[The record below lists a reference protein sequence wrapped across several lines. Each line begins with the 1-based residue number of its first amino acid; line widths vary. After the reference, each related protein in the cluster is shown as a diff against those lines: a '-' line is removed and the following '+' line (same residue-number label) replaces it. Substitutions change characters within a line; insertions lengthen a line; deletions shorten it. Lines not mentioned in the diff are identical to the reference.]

1 MEIDEGDEACAMQ
14 ICDSDS
20 DSSEDFLVGPLLYDL
35 RNDTSATR
43 GYERSSS
50 PRALDSIG
58 FRLALKSARAKHG
71 QFGTCYD

>member
-20 DSSEDFLVGPLLYDL
+20 DSSEDFLVGPLLHDL
-35 RNDTSATR
+35 RNDTS
-43 GYERSSS
+43 
-50 PRALDSIG
+50 ALDSIG

>member
-20 DSSEDFLVGPLLYDL
+20 DSSEDFLVGPLLHDL
-35 RNDTSATR
+35 R
-43 GYERSSS
+43 RSSS

>member
-20 DSSEDFLVGPLLYDL
+20 DSSEDFLVGPLLHDL
-35 RNDTSATR
+35 RNGTS
-43 GYERSSS
+43 
-50 PRALDSIG
+50 ALDSIG